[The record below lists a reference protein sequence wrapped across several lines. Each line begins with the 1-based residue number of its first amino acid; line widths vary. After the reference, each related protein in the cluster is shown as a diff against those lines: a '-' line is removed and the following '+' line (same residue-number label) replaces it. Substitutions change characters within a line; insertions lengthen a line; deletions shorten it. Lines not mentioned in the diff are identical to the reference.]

1 MHTSN
6 EVFRPPLYFT
16 EDMPIVKEDE
26 YVFRHVVKQLPD
38 LEANQ
43 MAIHLFQVL
52 SHRPLHV
59 IALFQNTLSRSFHL
73 NDLVVL
79 ALSGD
84 ELVARKVLSIEEVP
98 VILPMATL
106 PLWLTFEED
115 ECFVDL
121 EQLTEPLQ
129 LVFSSETLTELF
141 IEDDSTELEQ
151 RMIRQVAYSHPTPP
165 ADGWSLLP
173 VSITRELDT
182 VTAIVLVRNASD
194 QTLTLEAL
202 TLELMNDETPIAD
215 VTHPGLS
222 LPAYSQQAIRLRF
235 SCTAP
240 HVDALGLR
248 YLPPSS

>member
-6 EVFRPPLYFT
+6 EVLHPPLYFT

-26 YVFRHVVKQLPD
+26 YVFRHVTKQLPA
-38 LEANQ
+38 LHSNQ

-52 SHRPLHV
+52 SRHPLHV
-59 IALFQNTLSRSFHL
+59 IALFQNTLAESFQL

-98 VILPMATL
+98 VLLPMATL
-106 PLWLTFEED
+106 PLWLTFEEED
-115 ECFVDL
+115 CFVDL
-121 EQLTEPLQ
+121 EQLTAPLQ

-141 IEDDSTELEQ
+141 IEDDFTEPEQ
-151 RMIRQVAYSHPTPP
+151 RIIRQVAYSHPTPP

-173 VSITRELDT
+173 VSIMRESDA
-182 VTAIVLVRNASD
+182 VTATVLVRNASA
-194 QTLTLEAL
+194 QTLTLETL
-202 TLELMNDETPIAD
+202 TFELMDGEASLAD
-215 VTHPGLS
+215 VTHTGLS
-222 LPAYSQQAIRLRF
+222 LPAHSQQAIRLRF
-235 SCTAP
+235 SCTATDVP
-240 HVDALGLR
+240 SFGLR

>member
-26 YVFRHVVKQLPD
+26 YVFRHVAKQLPE
-38 LEANQ
+38 LQINQ

-52 SHRPLHV
+52 SRRPLHV

-129 LVFSSETLTELF
+129 LVFSNETLTELF
-141 IEDDSTELEQ
+141 IDDDFTELE
-151 RMIRQVAYSHPTPP
+151 RRIIRQVAYSHPAPP

-173 VSITRELDT
+173 VSIMREPDT
-182 VTAIVLVRNASD
+182 VTATVLVRNASD
-194 QTLTLEAL
+194 QTLMLEAL
-202 TLELMNDETPIAD
+202 AFELMNDETPLAD
-215 VTHPGLS
+215 VIHPGLS
-222 LPAYSQQAIRLRF
+222 LPAHSQHAIRLRF
-235 SCTAP
+235 ACTATDVP
-240 HVDALGLR
+240 AFGLR